1 MLAANWPMKPG
12 TRWTYRDT
20 DEKGEVQDYKL
31 YAPDIRP
38 VLAVGISGGPREA
51 LVKLDKAAPKDGT
64 GPLGKPNP

>member
-31 YAPDIRP
+31 YAPDIRRY
-38 VLAVGISGGPREA
+38 SREA
-51 LVKLDKAAPKDGT
+51 PVKLDKAAPKDGT
-64 GPLGKPNP
+64 GPLGKPKL

>member
-31 YAPDIRP
+31 YAPDIRRYSP
-38 VLAVGISGGPREA
+38 WASPAGPREA
-51 LVKLDKAAPKDGT
+51 PVKLDKAAPKDGT
-64 GPLGKPNP
+64 GPLGKPKL